1 MRASALA
8 VALALTALVACGDE
22 PLPVE
27 ELMKP
32 ETCQQCHPNHFT
44 EWSGSMH
51 AYAADDPVFLAL
63 NKLGQEE
70 TNGELG
76 GFCVQCHA
84 PLALQLGL
92 TTDGLNLADVP
103 QWAKGVG
110 CYTCHNVVEITGT
123 HNNPLRLAMDQTM
136 RGGLRDAVE
145 SPAHRTAYSPLVDA
159 ESQDSSAMCGT
170 CHDIIT
176 PAGVHLERTFAEW
189 QTTIFA
195 QPDPRRHVSCASCHM
210 VVSTDVIAEGPGL
223 DVPLRPFGRREH
235 TFAGIDVAL
244 TPWPETEAQLAA
256 ISRDL
261 KGALLPRLC
270 VLPADAGRIDYR
282 LDNIGT
288 GHMFPTG
295 ATADRRAW
303 AEIIAYDAQDQIVF
317 SSGVIPMNEPYT
329 DPEHL
334 GDPNLWALGTP
345 ARDADGQP
353 TELFWRVAT
362 IDHPGTLLP
371 PAVTTDPMDP
381 DFYHAVERSFPV
393 PGLLAQIQRVTA
405 RVLIRPVPYALVE
418 DLMASGH
425 LELDVRP
432 QIPTHLV
439 EGSVLEWTAG
449 GDACVCPNGPP
460 CP

>member
-1 MRASALA
+1 MSRVVIGLA
-8 VALALTALVACGDE
+8 ALVGFAACGDE
-22 PLPVE
+22 VLPVE
-27 ELMKP
+27 ELLKP
-32 ETCQQCHPNHFT
+32 ETCQTCHPGHYT

-51 AYAADDPVFLAL
+51 AYASDDPVFLAL

-70 TNGELG
+70 TGGQLG

-84 PLALQLGL
+84 PLALKLGL
-92 TTDGLNLADVP
+92 TVDGLNLDEVP
-103 QWAKGVG
+103 AYAKGIG
-110 CYTCHNVVEITGT
+110 CYFCHNVKEVAGT
-123 HNNPLRLAMDQTM
+123 HNNPIELAMDQTM
-136 RGGLRDAVE
+136 RGGLSNPVE
-145 SPAHRTAYSPLVDA
+145 NTAHRTAFSPLVDA
-159 ESQDSSAMCGT
+159 ESQASSALCGS

-176 PAGVHLERTFAEW
+176 PGGVHLERTFAEW

-195 QPDPRRHVSCASCHM
+195 DPDPRKHASCASCHM
-210 VVSTDVIAEGPGL
+210 IVSTDVVAEGPGL

-244 TPWPETEAQLAA
+244 TPWPEIEAQRAA
-256 ISRDL
+256 IRRDL

-282 LDNIGT
+282 VDNVGT

-303 AEIIAYDAQDQIVF
+303 AEIIAYGDSDQILF
-317 SSGVIPMNEPYT
+317 SSGVVPMARPYT
-329 DPEHL
+329 DPEAL
-334 GDPNLWALGTP
+334 GDPNLWMFGTP
-345 ARDADGQP
+345 ARDAGGIS
-353 TELFWRVAT
+353 TEKFWRIAT

-371 PAVTTDPMDP
+371 PAVTTDPQDP
-381 DFYHAVERSFPV
+381 RFYHAVEKSFAI
-393 PGLLAQIQRVTA
+393 PGLLPQIRRVRA
-405 RVLIRPVPYALVE
+405 RVLIRPVPFALLD

-425 LELDVRP
+425 LTIDVRD
-432 QIPTHLV
+432 QVPTHEV
-439 EGSVLEWTAG
+439 EGSVLEWTQG